1 MRTIAR
7 SILIDAPPSRVF
19 ELIDSPDRYPEFF
32 VGMTKWESESEQES
46 GVGARYRVLMKVGSI
61 EAGGTVKVTEW
72 SDPETIAWCW
82 ERGIHQEGRWE
93 LRPHDGGTEVT
104 LEVSFDL
111 SGGPVGRLVEL
122 IAGRMVGRNLYATL
136 LAARRLVEERTS
148 EQIGS
153 AGTI

>member
-7 SILIDAPPSRVF
+7 TILIDAPPSRVF
-19 ELIDSPDRYPEFF
+19 ELIDNPDRYPEFF

-46 GVGARYRVLMKVGSI
+46 GIGARYRVLMKVGSI

-82 ERGIHQEGRWE
+82 EKGIHQEGRWD
-93 LRPHDGGTEVT
+93 LQPHDDGTEVT

-136 LAARRLVEERTS
+136 LAARRLVEGRAHEEIR
-148 EQIGS
+148 S

>member
-1 MRTIAR
+1 MRTVAR
-7 SILIDAPPSRVF
+7 TILIDAPPDEVF
-19 ELIDSPDRYPEFF
+19 GLIDSPERYPEFF
-32 VGMTKWESESEQES
+32 VGMTKWESESEQET
-46 GVGARYRVLMKVGSI
+46 GIGARYRVLMKVGSI

-72 SDPETIAWCW
+72 SEAGTIAWCW

-93 LRPHDGGTEVT
+93 LQPRDGGTEVT

-136 LAARRLVEERTS
+136 LAARRLVEDRAFA
-148 EQIGS
+148 QIRS
-153 AGTI
+153 SGTI